1 MKDKII
7 MLIIGALI
15 GAIITAGC
23 FLIFK
28 NNSAQTQGEQRRNGQ
43 SMGNFT
49 PGEMPSGERGSKEN
63 QNSNSTGTTT
73 TSTSNSTA
81 SSTSA
86 TSND

>member
-15 GAIITAGC
+15 GAVITAGC

-28 NNSAQTQGEQRRNGQ
+28 NNSTSNQGGPGGSAPT

-49 PGEMPSGERGSKEN
+49 PGEMPSGGQGGPGS
-63 QNSNSTGTTT
+63 QNSNSTTGSTT
-73 TSTSNSTA
+73 TSTSNSTT
-81 SSTSA
+81 SSTS
-86 TSND
+86 TSK

>member
-7 MLIIGALI
+7 MLIIGVLI
-15 GAIITAGC
+15 GAVITAGC

-28 NNSAQTQGEQRRNGQ
+28 NNSSQNSNDQRRNGQ

-49 PGEMPSGERGSKEN
+49 PGEMPSDGKGQQETK
-63 QNSNSTGTTT
+63 SNSVTANT
-73 TSTSNSTA
+73 TSTSNSTT

-86 TSND
+86 TSNN

>member
-7 MLIIGALI
+7 MLIIGILI
-15 GAIITAGC
+15 GAVITAGC

-28 NNSAQTQGEQRRNGQ
+28 NNSNQSDNGQRRNGQ

-49 PGEMPSGERGSKEN
+49 PGEMPSEGKGMQETKN
-63 QNSNSTGTTT
+63 NSVTANT
-73 TSTSNSTA
+73 TSTSNSTT

-86 TSND
+86 TSNN